1 MTDFSEVASIHWHAD
16 VIHTRYAIE
25 KRAGNGI
32 PEDLICER
40 EDLLRRLL
48 AFMEKYPEI
57 GFEASN
63 HYLYTPRTLVENLL
77 YLKKAFK

>member
-1 MTDFSEVASIHWHAD
+1 MSA
-16 VIHTRYAIE
+16 
-25 KRAGNGI
+25 
-32 PEDLICER
+32 R
-40 EDLLRRLL
+40 EDLLLRLL

-77 YLKKAFK
+77 YLKKALK